1 MRRLLKVI
9 LAATA
14 SVLLV
19 CGALLALA
27 RVTLFRHTCDRH
39 ETVLSRE
46 NRRSVAS
53 VFEACTAI
61 VAGNE
66 AWVDIVPPTG
76 HRIQIFSFVPWGGE
90 VSYRGVTAEGPFEPT
105 ATWVTP
111 NELRIS
117 IGTVGRVLQRR
128 TEADGVHVT
137 YDIGVELYKP

>member
-1 MRRLLKVI
+1 MRRLLRVI

-27 RVTLFRHTCDRH
+27 RVTLFRHTCDSY
-39 ETVLSRE
+39 ETVLSRAD
-46 NRRSVAS
+46 RRSVAY
-53 VFEACTAI
+53 VFEACTTFGAS
-61 VAGNE
+61 NT
-66 AWVDIVPPTG
+66 AWVDIVRSTG
-76 HRIQIFSFVPWGGE
+76 RRIQIFTFVPWGGE
-90 VSYRGVTAEGPFEPT
+90 VSHRGVTAEAPFEPT

-128 TEADGVHVT
+128 TEVDGVHVT
-137 YDIGVELYKP
+137 YDIGLELYKP